1 MSIVSE
7 FREFAIKGNMIEM
20 AVGIIVGAAFT
31 KIVDSLVKDIVMPP
45 IGLLLGGTDFRQLY
59 ISLNGISYPTI
70 VEAEKAGAPLLR
82 YGAFISTVVEFAIVA
97 FAIFMV
103 LKGINRLRRRAPG
116 GVEARKS

>member
-59 ISLNGISYPTI
+59 ISLNGISYPTL

-82 YGAFISTVVEFAIVA
+82 YGAFVSTLVEFTIVA

-103 LKGINRLRRRAPG
+103 LKGINRLRRRTTG
-116 GVEARKS
+116 GVEARKA